1 MIRPA
6 HFIVVYLLLI
16 ATGLYLYLH
25 RDLGVPINKPF
36 SQFPTVVS
44 QWRMSE
50 EGQLSGDVQNVL
62 KATDILMREYVGPK
76 GEKVQLY
83 IGYHGGGKGGGE
95 IHSPKHCL
103 PGSGWLE
110 QSSTRATIP
119 AGGDRLNL
127 VQAVYQ
133 KGDSSEFFL
142 YWYQVR
148 GKSVSEEF
156 SLKGQQI
163 LNSVLHRRRDA
174 SFIRVSVP
182 FQGDRRQAQAVGERF
197 VQDFLPAIRSFLP
210 S

>member
-1 MIRPA
+1 MKA
-6 HFIVVYLLLI
+6 HFLAIYLLLV
-16 ATGLYLYLH
+16 AAGLYLHLH
-25 RDLGVPINKPF
+25 SDLSVPINRPLQ
-36 SQFPTVVS
+36 QFPAAVNS
-44 QWRMSE
+44 WRMTD
-50 EGQLSGDVQNVL
+50 EGQLSGEVQNVL
-62 KATDILMREYVGPK
+62 KASDVLIRQYQGPQ

-110 QSSTRATIP
+110 HSSNRYTIK
-119 AGGDRLNL
+119 AGKDDLNL

-133 KGDSSEFFL
+133 KGESSEFFL

-148 GKSVSEEF
+148 GKSLSEEF

-174 SFIRVSVP
+174 SFIRVSIP
-182 FQGDRRQAQAVGERF
+182 FQGDERQAKAVGERF
-197 VQDFLPAIRSFLP
+197 VKEFLPAIRTFLP

>member
-1 MIRPA
+1 MKT
-6 HFIVVYLLLI
+6 HFLAVYLLL
-16 ATGLYLYLH
+16 AAAGLYLHLH
-25 RDLGVPINKPF
+25 SDLSVPINRPLQ
-36 SQFPTVVS
+36 QFPTAVNG
-44 QWRMSE
+44 WRMTD
-50 EGQLSGDVQNVL
+50 EGRLSGEVQNVL
-62 KATDILMREYVGPK
+62 KASDVLIRQYQNPQ

-110 QSSTRATIP
+110 HSSNRYTIRA
-119 AGGDRLNL
+119 GKDDLNL

-133 KGDSSEFFL
+133 KGEMSELFL

-148 GKSVSEEF
+148 GKSLSEEF
-156 SLKGQQI
+156 SLKGRQI

-174 SFIRVSVP
+174 SFIRVSIP
-182 FQGDRRQAQAVGERF
+182 FQGDERQAQAVGERF
-197 VQDFLPAIRSFLP
+197 VKEFLPAIRTFLP

>member
-1 MIRPA
+1 MKG
-6 HFIVVYLLLI
+6 HFLALYLLLF
-16 ATGLYLYLH
+16 AAGLYLNLH
-25 RDLGVPINKPF
+25 SDLSVPMNRPLQ
-36 SQFPTVVS
+36 QFPTTVNS
-44 QWRMSE
+44 WRMTE
-50 EGQLSGDVQNVL
+50 EGRLSGDVQNVL
-62 KATDILMREYVGPK
+62 KASDVLIRQYQGAQ

-110 QSSTRATIP
+110 HSSNRYTIK
-119 AGGDRLNL
+119 AGKDELNL

-133 KGDSSEFFL
+133 KGESSELFL

-148 GKSVSEEF
+148 GKSLSEEF
-156 SLKGQQI
+156 SLKGEQI

-174 SFIRVSVP
+174 SFIRVSIP
-182 FQGDRRQAQAVGERF
+182 FQGDERQALAVGERF
-197 VQDFLPAIRSFLP
+197 VKEFLPAIRSFLP